1 MFKKIFTIIF
11 IISILNGC
19 QKEQKNLYKTTKL
32 QDGFPEILKPIEK
45 DLPFK
50 ILTHSILKS
59 NNDSIDI
66 YFGGL
71 KQGNRSSHWIALAV
85 NHQLKQFSSVSFKQN
100 PENEKENDIDIK
112 FNNSINRV
120 SLRIKELD
128 TIANKVTYSWINQ
141 SNLTDSLTVQKIDR
155 PLIKGKTFPEI
166 ELTNMDGEK
175 LNLDKFKDQTIVI
188 NWWAVWCSPCR
199 EEIPGLNKLVD
210 KYSDKNVK
218 FISITNDAVD
228 KVSGF
233 LENNEF
239 KYDVTFVSDNSKK
252 IFGNSYPKNIVIDKD
267 KTITF
272 YEEGGNA
279 LKWQEIDKHLTE
291 LKQ

>member
-1 MFKKIFTIIF
+1 MFKKIFTLIF
-11 IISILNGC
+11 TLSILNGC
-19 QKEQKNLYKTTKL
+19 QKEQKNLYKITKL
-32 QDGFPEILKPIEK
+32 QDGFPEILTPFKK

-59 NNDSIDI
+59 TNDSIDI

-71 KQGNRSSHWIALAV
+71 KQGNRSGHWIAIAV
-85 NHQLKQFSSVSFKQN
+85 NDHIKEFSSVSFNEN

-112 FNNSINRV
+112 FNNSTNRV
-120 SLRIKELD
+120 SLRIKEVD
-128 TIANKVTYSWINQ
+128 TIANKITYSWMNQ

-155 PLIKGKTFPEI
+155 PLINGKTFPEI

-175 LNLDKFKDQTIVI
+175 LNLDKFKEQTIVI
-188 NWWAVWCSPCR
+188 NWWAVWCAPCR

-218 FISITNDAVD
+218 FISITNDDVD
-228 KVSGF
+228 KVSEF
-233 LENNEF
+233 LENHEF
-239 KYDVTFVSDNSKK
+239 KYDITFVSNNSEK

-267 KTITF
+267 NTITF
-272 YEEGGNA
+272 YEEGGDA
-279 LKWQEIDKHLTE
+279 LKWQKIDKHLTE
-291 LKQ
+291 LKL